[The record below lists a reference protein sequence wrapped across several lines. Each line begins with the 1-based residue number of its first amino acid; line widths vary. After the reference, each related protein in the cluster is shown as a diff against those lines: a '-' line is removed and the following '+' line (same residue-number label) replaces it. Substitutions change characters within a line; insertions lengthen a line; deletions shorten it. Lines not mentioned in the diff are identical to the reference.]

1 MAGKSAIFFSKSAIK
16 KAIKKGLIKVDN
28 LPTTTATFVKA
39 RQSITILQDIH
50 NNNPKQFIFPLKV
63 VFEDEYLAIIEK
75 PPGILVSGN
84 SFKTVDNALTQNL
97 QRSALPDACRPRPVH
112 RLDFPTTG
120 LLLVGK
126 TTTSIAALNHLFE
139 EKKIEKKYL
148 AISIGEMEN
157 HGSINEPIDGKFA
170 QSNYHKLTA
179 VKSERFDFLNL
190 LLLQPITG
198 RRHQLRKHLAAI
210 GHEILGEREYGNP
223 KFLLKGKGLYLHAF
237 SLAFKHPITGSQLQ
251 IQSEIPERFQKII
264 GKNFII

>member
-1 MAGKSAIFFSKSAIK
+1 M
-16 KAIKKGLIKVDN
+16 
-28 LPTTTATFVKA
+28 
-39 RQSITILQDIH
+39 
-50 NNNPKQFIFPLKV
+50 
-63 VFEDEYLAIIEK
+63 
-75 PPGILVSGN
+75 
-84 SFKTVDNALTQNL
+84 
-97 QRSALPDACRPRPVH
+97 
-112 RLDFPTTG
+112 
-120 LLLVGK
+120 
-126 TTTSIAALNHLFE
+126 
-139 EKKIEKKYL
+139 

-210 GHEILGEREYGNP
+210 GHEILGEREYGNQ